1 MQAYGAP
8 QAEIERVA
16 AEIEAQ
22 TADPEEQPFEVHAD
36 NLRTVGA
43 FQALR
48 TQWQRSGLDCVR
60 TGLLY
65 AGVTAWLHEHVARP
79 RMRRELFAGL
89 QIMETAVLAYDVERR
104 KREGE

>member
-22 TADPEEQPFEVHAD
+22 TADPEEQPFGVHAD

-48 TQWQRSGLDCVR
+48 TQWQRTGMDGRRSGF
-60 TGLLY
+60 LY
-65 AGVTAWLHEHVARP
+65 AGVLSWLHEHVPRP

-89 QIMETAVLAYDVERR
+89 QLMETAVLAYDVERR
-104 KREGE
+104 EKEGE